1 MRVHE
6 NNSPQERLALRKSE
20 KIVKSDLWEYLLQE
34 AIKVTQTDKNKEPEF
49 RRYVSESGVRI
60 KKLPQS
66 EDI

>member
-1 MRVHE
+1 MRVHG
-6 NNSPQERLALRKSE
+6 NDSPQERLALRKAE
-20 KIVKSDLWEYLLQE
+20 KIAKSGLWEHLLQE
-34 AIKVTQTDKNKEPEF
+34 ALEVTQTDKNKEPEF

>member
-20 KIVKSDLWEYLLQE
+20 KIAKSELWERCLEE
-34 AIKVTQTDKNKEPEF
+34 AMKISKSAKEKKPEY

-60 KKLPQS
+60 KKLPPS
-66 EDI
+66 KDI

>member
-1 MRVHE
+1 MRVQE

-20 KIVKSDLWEYLLQE
+20 KNAKSGLWEYFLQE
-34 AIKVTQTDKNKEPEF
+34 ALKVSQTDKTKEPEF

-60 KKLPQS
+60 KRSPHS